1 MSLEIIGSKNN
12 WFITIIFQSI
22 FYSYFLLSLLK
33 LFPGCLFP
41 KATFF
46 LCSFCSILHSIYV
59 FSETRDFKAANN
71 TSCNMEIKSMLY
83 SSKKFKNN
91 L

>member
-46 LCSFCSILHSIYV
+46 FVQFLLNSALHLR
-59 FSETRDFKAANN
+59 FFRNPGF
-71 TSCNMEIKSMLY
+71 
-83 SSKKFKNN
+83 
-91 L
+91 